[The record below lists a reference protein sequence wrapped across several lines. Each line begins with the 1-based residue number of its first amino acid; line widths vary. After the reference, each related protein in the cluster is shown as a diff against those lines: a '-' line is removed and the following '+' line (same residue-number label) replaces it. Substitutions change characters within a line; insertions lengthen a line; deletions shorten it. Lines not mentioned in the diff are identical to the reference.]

1 MADRSRSDLTADG
14 ARRER
19 DAEHRRRRLEKV
31 FGDVL
36 PEADRDER
44 GGAWG
49 EPGDSRD
56 DDLLRDVP
64 PHHG

>member
-1 MADRSRSDLTADG
+1 MADRTRSDLNADA
-14 ARRER
+14 ARPAGE
-19 DAEHRRRRLEKV
+19 AERRRRLEKV

-36 PEADRDER
+36 PESDRDER

-49 EPGDSRD
+49 EAADSRD
-56 DDLLRDVP
+56 EDLLRDVP